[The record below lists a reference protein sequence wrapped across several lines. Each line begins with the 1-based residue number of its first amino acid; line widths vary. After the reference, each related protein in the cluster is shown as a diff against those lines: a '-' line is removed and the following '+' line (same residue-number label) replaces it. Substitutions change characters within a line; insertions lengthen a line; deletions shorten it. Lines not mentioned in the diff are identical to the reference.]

1 MPVDESRL
9 RITPNLAYGICL
21 VLIGSTLV
29 LDRLELI
36 EAGRILR
43 YWPVGLVLIGLAL
56 VIQSFQPADA
66 APEARSADGF
76 NAGHVFVWVIVALVA
91 SQAFS
96 RGGVFW
102 HGDVAT
108 RTESSETASV
118 FALWGRHQQVVNA
131 PVFRGGDLTSVMGRS
146 ELDLRST
153 MVGQGEETAIDVFT
167 LMGGSTVRVP
177 DGWIVDLRTV
187 SILGSVR
194 DRRSGARNVE
204 GSPRIVIRGFI
215 MLGGLDIRS

>member
-1 MPVDESRL
+1 MTVDEPRV

-36 EAGRILR
+36 EASQILR

-56 VIQSFQPADA
+56 VIQSFQPVDTAQTARAGDA
-66 APEARSADGF
+66 F
-76 NAGHVFVWVIVALVA
+76 NAGHLVVWVIVALIA

-102 HGDVAT
+102 RGDVAT
-108 RTESSETASV
+108 RTESSDTASIL
-118 FALWGRHQQVVNA
+118 AIWGRHQLVVNA

-153 MVGQGEETAIDVFT
+153 TIGQGGETAIDVFT

-177 DGWIVDLRTV
+177 DGWIVDLRAV
-187 SILGSVR
+187 PLLGAVR
-194 DRRSGARNVE
+194 DRRTGARNVE

>member
-1 MPVDESRL
+1 MPADESRL
-9 RITPNLAYGICL
+9 RITPNLAYGVCL

-36 EAGRILR
+36 EASRILR
-43 YWPVGLVLIGLAL
+43 YWPVGLILIGLAL
-56 VIQSFQPADA
+56 VIHSFQPVDA
-66 APEARSADGF
+66 EHTARGSDAF
-76 NAGHVFVWVIVALVA
+76 NAGHLVVLLFVGLIA
-91 SQAFS
+91 SQTLS

-102 HGDVAT
+102 RGDVAT

-153 MVGQGEETAIDVFT
+153 TIGQGEETAIDVFT
-167 LMGGSTVRVP
+167 LMGGATVRVP
-177 DGWIVDLRTV
+177 DGWIVDLRAV
-187 SILGSVR
+187 SILGGVR
-194 DRRSGARNVE
+194 DRRSGARNLE